1 MSTPTLTLADFEQAL
16 AAGDAGAAVAIVEG
30 LIATGTPTETV
41 LLDVIGEAQRRI
53 GERWQRGEWSVAQ
66 EHTATGVSMAA
77 VEAIARQAR
86 GRPVTKGRIVLGCAE
101 REWHALPAMVVGT
114 LLRDRGWHVTF
125 LGASTPAD
133 RLSSYLQDL
142 GPDATAVSCS
152 VVGALPSTRQFIE
165 ASTSAGIPVVA
176 GGAAFGDDDRRAR
189 ALGATAWAPRLPDV
203 AAIFED
209 LPAVVPAAPPLPA
222 QPLAE
227 QRSLELAHRRLTDA
241 VCAGW
246 TVDCVES
253 RDCVEQALWT
263 LQGALLTGDGRLVS
277 DTALWVSELLAAR
290 SVPRPMAAA
299 LATELTTVLRDHP
312 LAVALLRSHWG
323 AL

>member
-1 MSTPTLTLADFEQAL
+1 
-16 AAGDAGAAVAIVEG
+16 
-30 LIATGTPTETV
+30 
-41 LLDVIGEAQRRI
+41 
-53 GERWQRGEWSVAQ
+53 
-66 EHTATGVSMAA
+66 
-77 VEAIARQAR
+77 
-86 GRPVTKGRIVLGCAE
+86 
-101 REWHALPAMVVGT
+101 VVGT

-222 QPLAE
+222 EPLAE

-241 VCAGW
+241 VCARW

-277 DTALWVSELLAAR
+277 DTAHWVSELLAAR
-290 SVPRPMAAA
+290 SVPRPRAAA